1 MSTLRIG
8 VINWDCSV
16 PADTTYFGFHATK
29 SLSPAQFRDRTPY
42 YAEVTAEN
50 RIEFPL
56 RDQTSYDRELQ
67 YAIDAGIDY
76 FAYCWYTD
84 EVIDRN
90 TIDTSNPAYTVDGM
104 LHEITRM
111 RKHHMT
117 NALRDRIGLCAI
129 LICSHIYSDGDMDR
143 LAAAMEE
150 NCYEKING
158 RPLVYLFG
166 GFHPEY
172 IPRLQKAC
180 EARGLPHPFA
190 VFFNSG
196 GAARPDTD
204 YSVMDGVSNYA
215 CCGTNIDTYAELTA
229 YLRRAND
236 LRKNF
241 GVSLV
246 PQFTMGWDPT
256 PRILHPVPWVSYP
269 EARYAAQATREEFLA
284 GAADL
289 ADWIEENRDLLVPEH
304 ILTFAWN
311 EFEEGSWI
319 CPTWTPDGEPD
330 TSHAD
335 AFRDVVR
342 YWRERL

>member
-1 MSTLRIG
+1 MSNLRIG

-16 PADTTYFGFHATK
+16 PSSTYFGFHATK
-29 SLSPAQFRDRTPY
+29 SLSPAKYRDRTPF
-42 YAEVTAEN
+42 YANVLGDD
-50 RIEFPL
+50 RIDYPI
-56 RDQTSYDRELQ
+56 RDQASYDRELQ
-67 YAIDAGIDY
+67 YAIDTGIDY

-84 EVIDRN
+84 EIIDRN
-90 TIDTSNPAYTVDGM
+90 TIDTTNPAYTVDGM

-111 RKHHMT
+111 RKHHMAS
-117 NALRDRIGLCAI
+117 ALRDKIGLCAI
-129 LICSHIYSDGDMDR
+129 LVCSHIYSDGDMDR
-143 LAAAMEE
+143 LASAMKED
-150 NCYEKING
+150 CYEKIDG

-172 IPRLQKAC
+172 LPRLHRAC
-180 EARGLPHPFA
+180 DAVGLPDPFA
-190 VFFNSG
+190 VFFNG
-196 GAARPDTD
+196 GGPSQSDKD

-215 CCGTNIDTYAELTA
+215 CCGTRIDTYTELTA

-236 LRKNF
+236 LRKDF
-241 GVSLV
+241 GIPLV

-256 PRILHPVPWVSYP
+256 PRILNPVPWVPYP
-269 EARYAAQATREEFLA
+269 DVPYAAQASHEEFLA

-311 EFEEGSWI
+311 EFEEGGWI

-330 TSHAD
+330 TSHTD

>member
-42 YAEVTAEN
+42 YAEVTSEN

-84 EVIDRN
+84 EIIDRD

-117 NALRDRIGLCAI
+117 SALRNRINLCAI
-129 LICSHIYSDGDMDR
+129 LVCSHIYSDGDMDR
-143 LAAAMEE
+143 LADAMRED
-150 NCYEKING
+150 CYEKIDG

-166 GFHPEY
+166 GFRPDYVE
-172 IPRLQKAC
+172 RLRKAC
-180 EARGLPHPFA
+180 SAKELPAPFA
-190 VFFNSG
+190 VFFNNGRTSENK
-196 GAARPDTD
+196 D
-204 YSVMDGVSNYA
+204 YSIMDGVSSYA
-215 CCGTNIDTYAELTA
+215 CCGTNMDTYAELTA
-229 YLRRAND
+229 HLRFSND
-236 LRKNF
+236 NRKQY
-241 GVSLV
+241 GVKLL
-246 PQFTMGWDPT
+246 PQFTVGWDPT
-256 PRILHPVPWVSYP
+256 PRIINPVPWCGYP

-289 ADWIEENRDLLVPEH
+289 ADWIEVNRELLVPGH

-311 EFEEGSWI
+311 EFEEGGWI

-330 TSHAD
+330 TSHTD

>member
-1 MSTLRIG
+1 MSNLRIG

-16 PADTTYFGFHATK
+16 PSDTYFGFHATK
-29 SLSPAQFRDRTPY
+29 SLSPNRYRDRTPF
-42 YAEVTAEN
+42 YANVLGEDKIDYPV
-50 RIEFPL
+50 
-56 RDQTSYDRELQ
+56 RDGASYDRELQ

-84 EVIDRN
+84 EIIDRS

-117 NALRDRIGLCAI
+117 SPLREKIGLCAI
-129 LICSHIYSDGDMDR
+129 LVCSHIYSDGDMDR

-150 NCYEKING
+150 DCYEKIDG

-172 IPRLQKAC
+172 LPRLHKAC
-180 EARGLPHPFA
+180 EARGLPDPFA

-196 GAARPDTD
+196 GAAKPDTD

-215 CCGTNIDTYAELTA
+215 CCGRDIDTYAELIA

-236 LRKNF
+236 TRKQF
-241 GVSLV
+241 GIPMI
-246 PQFTMGWDPT
+246 PQFTFGWDPT
-256 PRILHPVPWVSYP
+256 PRILNPVPWVPYP
-269 EARYAAQATREEFLA
+269 DVRYAAQATREEFLA

-289 ADWIEENRDLLVPEH
+289 ADWICENRDLVVPGH

-319 CPTWTPDGEPD
+319 CPTWTEDGVPDM
-330 TSHAD
+330 SHTD